1 MSLALA
7 TLVFEWRRYLAA
19 VIALAFSGLL
29 VLAQVGIFTG
39 ILRAVTATL
48 DRSRA
53 ELVIMPPRR
62 GSLLENG
69 PTGLPDRV
77 QPQIYLNPEVTEVA
91 SFDGAHLLWNNLPGP
106 AGRKVTQT
114 VAVRVVDPRPGAV
127 SLPVD
132 YSEAV
137 RISLME
143 PYAVAVDRTALG
155 RLGAKL
161 GDRAVLGGRTVR
173 IAALLDG
180 YADIDRVTVVMSRDT
195 LRMLNVPGRS
205 DRTGPLLVAIR
216 HPELAE
222 QVRDEL
228 NATSNGAYAA
238 WTREDMAKA
247 NQGALV
253 RHQIIGVVLA
263 FSVGLSVLIGVGV
276 TSQTLRGAIIA
287 NVKEFASLRALGVS
301 MGALRLTV
309 IELSMWVGLT
319 ALGVTAVLTWVASIC
334 GALGGVPMGFPPIW
348 IVSTAGLMMVVAI
361 VSGLMAMGGLA
372 KAQPADLLR

>member
-1 MSLALA
+1 MTLAQA

-39 ILRAVTATL
+39 ILESVTATL

-53 ELVIMPPRR
+53 HLVIMPPRR
-62 GSLLENG
+62 GSLFESG
-69 PTGLPDRV
+69 PTGLPDRIA
-77 QPQIYLNPEVTEVA
+77 PQIYLNPEVAEVA
-91 SFDGAHLLWNNLPGP
+91 SYDGAYALWNNLPDDS
-106 AGRKVTQT
+106 GRRVTLS
-114 VAVRVVDPRPGAV
+114 VALRVVDPRPGAV

-137 RISLME
+137 RVSLLE

-161 GDRAVLGGRTVR
+161 GDRATIGGRTVR

-195 LRMLNVPGRS
+195 LRMLNLPTRS
-205 DRTGPLLVAIR
+205 GRTGPLLVAIK
-216 HPELAE
+216 HPGRVE

-228 NATSNGAYAA
+228 NAMSNDAYVA
-238 WTREDMAKA
+238 WTREDMSRA
-247 NQGALV
+247 NQGALI

-263 FSVGLSVLIGVGV
+263 FSLVLSVLIGVGV

-287 NVKEFASLRALGVS
+287 NVREFASLRALGVPLS
-301 MGALRLTV
+301 ALRLTV
-309 IELSMWVGLT
+309 VELSLWVGAT
-319 ALGVTAVLTWVASIC
+319 ALAATAFLTWVLSII
-334 GALGGVPMGFPPIW
+334 GALAGVPMGFPPIW
-348 IVSTAGLMMVVAI
+348 ILSTASLMLVISA
-361 VSGLMAMGGLA
+361 VSGLMAMGGLT